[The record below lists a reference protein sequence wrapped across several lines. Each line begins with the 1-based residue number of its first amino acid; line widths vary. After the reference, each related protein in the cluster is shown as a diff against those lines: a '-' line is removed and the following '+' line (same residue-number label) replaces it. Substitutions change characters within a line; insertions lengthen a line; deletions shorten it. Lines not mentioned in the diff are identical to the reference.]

1 MYNRHNIL
9 LALFILVISVGW
21 GTLVSKMIE
30 IKDLQT
36 EIQALEDQIQAL
48 EDQKDY
54 FSTLSLQQESVIE
67 EQGRRLGEGE
77 VALSQLTGEVED
89 MSVLLAER
97 DSQFDTSFGECES
110 LLRDTQSQ
118 RSSCFNGLQECE
130 DTRDLLRD
138 QNFNCIRNSFKR

>member
-1 MYNRHNIL
+1 MYNRHNR
-9 LALFILVISVGW
+9 FYFVVILVLAVGW
-21 GTLVSKMIE
+21 SHSLKSKNIE
-30 IKDLQT
+30 IKMIQT
-36 EIQALEDQIQAL
+36 EIQALEA
-48 EDQKDY
+48 QKAY
-54 FSTLSLQQESVIE
+54 FSNLSLQQEGVIE
-67 EQGRRLGEGE
+67 EQNQRLDDGE
-77 VALSQLTGEVED
+77 VALSQLSKEVED

-130 DTRDLLRD
+130 DTRDFLRN